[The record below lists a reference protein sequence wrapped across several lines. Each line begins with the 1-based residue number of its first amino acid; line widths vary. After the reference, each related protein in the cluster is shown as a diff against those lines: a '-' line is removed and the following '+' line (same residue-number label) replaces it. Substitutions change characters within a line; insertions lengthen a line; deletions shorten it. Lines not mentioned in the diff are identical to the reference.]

1 MKKKFMD
8 TRSERLKERYTQ
20 PYRETDR
27 TVKMMTRADKRVYT
41 DDLASQAEEAVKR
54 GEQG

>member
-1 MKKKFMD
+1 MD

-20 PYRETDR
+20 PYWEADR
-27 TVKMMTRADKRVYT
+27 TVKMMTRADKRAYMK
-41 DDLASQAEEAVKR
+41 DLASQAEEAVKR